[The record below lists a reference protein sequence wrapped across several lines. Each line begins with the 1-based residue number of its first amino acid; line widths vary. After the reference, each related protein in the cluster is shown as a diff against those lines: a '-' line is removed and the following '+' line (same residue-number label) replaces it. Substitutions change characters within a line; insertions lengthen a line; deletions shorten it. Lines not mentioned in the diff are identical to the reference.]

1 MITRTASRL
10 RSLPISSSLR
20 ANCGIVSTLFVV
32 ISRAFRWSNAG
43 FKPKKMRRILKA
55 DPKNQKSFRVPVY
68 VQARARANFAC
79 TCARAR
85 VGLGARVGVRC
96 VHALGRVGSCVR
108 LECPA

>member
-1 MITRTASRL
+1 MISV
-10 RSLPISSSLR
+10 
-20 ANCGIVSTLFVV
+20 CFVV

-43 FKPKKMRRILKA
+43 FKPKKIARILKA

-85 VGLGARVGVRC
+85 SGLCARVGVYC
-96 VHALGRVGSCVR
+96 VHALASVGGCVCGGHLRVV
-108 LECPA
+108 LI